1 MSLSPNL
8 RHGPSPEQLA
18 KSGTEAAHQT
28 ALFCWAALNTYQ
40 WPELA
45 WMFAI
50 PNGGTRNLVE
60 AGFMKAA
67 GVRAG
72 VPDIF
77 LPVARWGKHGL
88 WIELKVGNNKP
99 RKNQN
104 EWLEMLAH
112 LGYAVIVAYSWV
124 EASNYIIQ
132 YLEETLN
139 ANNRGGTRFSLAS

>member
-1 MSLSPNL
+1 
-8 RHGPSPEQLA
+8 
-18 KSGTEAAHQT
+18 
-28 ALFCWAALNTYQ
+28 
-40 WPELA
+40 
-45 WMFAI
+45 MFAI

-112 LGYAVIVAYSWV
+112 LGYAAIVAYSWM
-124 EASNYIIQ
+124 EAKNYIIQ
-132 YLEETLN
+132 YLEENLN
-139 ANNRGGTRFSLAS
+139 ENSRSGKQHSLSG